1 MAVPCGLTQN
11 GLPVGMQIIGHRL
24 RDDSVIRAAAA
35 YERQCVENFV
45 QPKINLNEVKPISP
59 ELATPGLSVR

>member
-1 MAVPCGLTQN
+1 VPCGLTQD
-11 GLPVGMQIIGHRL
+11 GLPVGMQIIGRRL

-35 YERQCVENFV
+35 YERECAENFV
-45 QPKINLNEVKPISP
+45 QPEINLNEVKPISP

>member
-11 GLPVGMQIIGHRL
+11 GLPVGMQIIGRRL

-35 YERQCVENFV
+35 YERECTENFV
-45 QPKINLNEVKPISP
+45 QPEIDLNKVKPISP